1 MLVKPVVKMVGWK
14 DGAIKR
20 ACCDNEKADTD
31 AFQRQ
36 IDRPNPVEHSRL
48 LPFTAVPYPFILLKL
63 ILTFSSQ

>member
-36 IDRPNPVEHSRL
+36 IDRPNTVEHSRL
-48 LPFTAVPYPFILLKL
+48 LPFTAVP
-63 ILTFSSQ
+63 